1 MEQEMAQHEDELW
14 DRVFN
19 RENLKAALER
29 VRQNRGAPGVDGMTV
44 EELPEHLKKHWASIR
59 EKLETGKYRPSPV
72 KRVEISKPGGGQR
85 KLGIP
90 TVLDRMIQQALQQVL
105 SEEFE
110 GTFSEHSYGFRP
122 GRSAQDAVEAAR
134 EYIEAGYQWTVDID
148 LEKFF
153 DTVHHDR
160 LMARMKARIAD
171 KRVLRLVQLG
181 VNMYP
186 VVQPAAQLLKVLR
199 PACIIYYGLLLRN
212 TSGSVGMRI
221 SINGERQ

>member
-1 MEQEMAQHEDELW
+1 
-14 DRVFN
+14 
-19 RENLKAALER
+19 
-29 VRQNRGAPGVDGMTV
+29 
-44 EELPEHLKKHWASIR
+44 
-59 EKLETGKYRPSPV
+59 
-72 KRVEISKPGGGQR
+72 
-85 KLGIP
+85 
-90 TVLDRMIQQALQQVL
+90 MIQQALQQVL